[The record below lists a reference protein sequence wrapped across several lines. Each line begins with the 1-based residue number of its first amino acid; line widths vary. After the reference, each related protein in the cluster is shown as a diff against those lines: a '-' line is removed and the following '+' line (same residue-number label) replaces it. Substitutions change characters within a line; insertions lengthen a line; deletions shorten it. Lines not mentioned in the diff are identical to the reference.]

1 MSADSDDLTHTRPLR
16 HFDSR
21 LVYSK
26 TNRGS
31 SEMVERALDLS
42 SGARRML
49 IVIDGQRRL
58 GDLPAFARPG
68 ELGAMIQE
76 LESNGLIALA
86 GIADEMPDTE
96 RRARIRLEGLV
107 LAELK
112 QQLAGMFVAQL
123 GTSAGEVLE
132 ARLADALN
140 VEIAKRVLRDGV
152 DVMTSRLGEQSARAV
167 IQAAKPVLA
176 KLG

>member
-1 MSADSDDLTHTRPLR
+1 MSADSDDLTHTRPDR

-21 LVYSK
+21 LVYLK
-26 TNRGS
+26 TGAGS
-31 SEMVERALDLS
+31 TEMVERKLNLS
-42 SGARRML
+42 IGGRRML

-68 ELGAMIQE
+68 ELGAIIEE

-86 GIADEMPDTE
+86 GIADELPDTE
-96 RRARIRLEGLV
+96 RKARLRLEEGV

-112 QQLAGMFVAQL
+112 QQLAGIFVAKL
-123 GTSAGEVLE
+123 GSAAGDVLE
-132 ARLADALN
+132 ARLADAVN

-152 DVMTSRLGEQSARAV
+152 DVIATRLGDESARAL
-167 IQAAKPVLA
+167 ILAAKPALS
-176 KLG
+176 KLS

>member
-1 MSADSDDLTHTRPLR
+1 MPADSDDLTHTRPHR

-21 LVYSK
+21 LVYLK
-26 TNRGS
+26 TGAGAT
-31 SEMVERALDLS
+31 EMVERKLNLS
-42 SGARRML
+42 IGGRRML

-68 ELGAMIQE
+68 ELGAIIQE

-96 RRARIRLEGLV
+96 RRARLRLEEGV

-112 QQLAGMFVAQL
+112 QQLAGIFAATL
-123 GTSAGEVLE
+123 GPAAGDVLE

-140 VEIAKRVLRDGV
+140 VEIAKRVLRVGV
-152 DVMTSRLGEQSARAV
+152 DVVATRLGDEQASA
-167 IQAAKPVLA
+167 IILAAKPILS
-176 KLG
+176 KLS